1 MPRPVLNNMKPEIP
15 ISHTSNRFVPV
26 IAAVIAVILIL
37 MVGLTLYNDNVNKQ
51 KSLSKPPKEAQTT
64 TTSSQPPPQTEQIE
78 GQAVSLKD
86 NLLTLKATDG
96 QEVQI
101 KIAVGT
107 SVIKQQWF
115 DENSMGTVPA
125 EVKAGDKISVQAT
138 KNSQGDKEAVSVV
151 ILVERSAS
159 QSAGKKQ

>member
-1 MPRPVLNNMKPEIP
+1 MNQQKANRIATKPVQP
-15 ISHTSNRFVPV
+15 IQNPAKNSV
-26 IAAVIAVILIL
+26 
-37 MVGLTLYNDNVNKQ
+37 
-51 KSLSKPPKEAQTT
+51 
-64 TTSSQPPPQTEQIE
+64 QTETIS
-78 GQAVSLKD
+78 GQVVSLQD
-86 NLLTLKATDG
+86 NLLTLKGDNG

-159 QSAGKKQ
+159 QSAETKK

>member
-1 MPRPVLNNMKPEIP
+1 LRRLTLNNMNPEISTP
-15 ISHTSNRFVPV
+15 SQRSFFIPAVV
-26 IAAVIAVILIL
+26 IALIILATIFAFYYLNQQKANRIA
-37 MVGLTLYNDNVNKQ
+37 T
-51 KSLSKPPKEAQTT
+51 KPV
-64 TTSSQPPPQTEQIE
+64 QPIQNPAKNSVQTETIS
-78 GQAVSLKD
+78 GQVVSLQD
-86 NLLTLKATDG
+86 NLLTLKGDNG

-159 QSAGKKQ
+159 QSAETKK